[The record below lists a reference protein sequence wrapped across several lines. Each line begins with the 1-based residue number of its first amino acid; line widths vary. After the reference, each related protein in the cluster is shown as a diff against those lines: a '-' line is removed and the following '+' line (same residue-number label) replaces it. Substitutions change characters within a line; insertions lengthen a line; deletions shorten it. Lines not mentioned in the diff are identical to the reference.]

1 MATVKGARE
10 VEAPEGMPHGEA
22 LDLAVMD
29 SVTAHIAVLDGDG
42 VIRAVNEAWRRFAL
56 ENGTVPGEPAA
67 KTGVGASYLD
77 ACTTEPDGAAGEHG
91 SSVRE
96 AIRAVLAG
104 TLPRFSREYRCDSPT
119 GQRWFRMIVT
129 PLGTRGGGAVVSHT
143 DVTDRRQ
150 AELDLKQARDSLEQR
165 VAERTEELAKARATL
180 RESNELLTLFIRR
193 SPIYAYIKDVGP
205 TESRLLYASEN
216 LVGLTGVPDGALT
229 GKTMQELFPAGL
241 AAKMTDDDW
250 RVASGDSAE
259 EFEEDLEGRSYTTIK
274 FPIAQGEVRRLA
286 GYTID
291 VTDRRREEADRR
303 ALEHQLEQ
311 ASKHESLGV
320 MAAGIAHQFNNLLA
334 AIKGNLELSRGQVNG
349 EVRELL
355 AEADEAVRRA
365 AVISGALL
373 SYLGQGARRREPR
386 SVWGDVTDVLPAL
399 RSALPPGVRLEVDL
413 AGDSPW
419 CRVDRLGLRQV
430 LLNLVTNAGE
440 ALQERGGQVRLTAG
454 RVEAGTF
461 EGAETPRASDPG
473 TWVCLE
479 VRDDGPGMS
488 AQALER
494 AFDPFYSTRFT
505 GRGLGLSVAQGL
517 VRAQGGI
524 IRLES
529 TPQGTRAKVYLPESP
544 VGTAAS
550 LRPAETLTPPA
561 ERERRPRAGAVLVV
575 DDDSAVLRASRNVLR
590 KLGHEVL
597 TAATGAEAVEVYS
610 LRAPTIGSVVL
621 DLNMP
626 GMDGWAVLEAL
637 RGLDA
642 EAYVVLA
649 SGYDVDQLRAE
660 EHAAQPDAW
669 LQKPFDSAVLAT
681 LLRPTGPA

>member
-1 MATVKGARE
+1 
-10 VEAPEGMPHGEA
+10 
-22 LDLAVMD
+22 
-29 SVTAHIAVLDGDG
+29 
-42 VIRAVNEAWRRFAL
+42 
-56 ENGTVPGEPAA
+56 
-67 KTGVGASYLD
+67 
-77 ACTTEPDGAAGEHG
+77 
-91 SSVRE
+91 
-96 AIRAVLAG
+96 
-104 TLPRFSREYRCDSPT
+104 
-119 GQRWFRMIVT
+119 MIVT

-365 AVISGALL
+365 AVISGA
-373 SYLGQGARRREPR
+373 R
-386 SVWGDVTDVLPAL
+386 
-399 RSALPPGVRLEVDL
+399 
-413 AGDSPW
+413 
-419 CRVDRLGLRQV
+419 
-430 LLNLVTNAGE
+430 
-440 ALQERGGQVRLTAG
+440 
-454 RVEAGTF
+454 
-461 EGAETPRASDPG
+461 
-473 TWVCLE
+473 
-479 VRDDGPGMS
+479 
-488 AQALER
+488 
-494 AFDPFYSTRFT
+494 
-505 GRGLGLSVAQGL
+505 
-517 VRAQGGI
+517 
-524 IRLES
+524 
-529 TPQGTRAKVYLPESP
+529 
-544 VGTAAS
+544 
-550 LRPAETLTPPA
+550 
-561 ERERRPRAGAVLVV
+561 
-575 DDDSAVLRASRNVLR
+575 
-590 KLGHEVL
+590 
-597 TAATGAEAVEVYS
+597 
-610 LRAPTIGSVVL
+610 
-621 DLNMP
+621 
-626 GMDGWAVLEAL
+626 
-637 RGLDA
+637 
-642 EAYVVLA
+642 
-649 SGYDVDQLRAE
+649 
-660 EHAAQPDAW
+660 
-669 LQKPFDSAVLAT
+669 
-681 LLRPTGPA
+681 